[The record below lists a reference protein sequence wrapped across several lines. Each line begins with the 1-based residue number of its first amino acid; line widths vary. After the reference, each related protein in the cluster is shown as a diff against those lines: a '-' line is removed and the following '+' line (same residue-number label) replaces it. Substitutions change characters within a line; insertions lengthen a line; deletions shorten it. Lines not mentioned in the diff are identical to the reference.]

1 MISIL
6 LSLFLEFPRALVSPM
21 LLSSTLHYLHPV
33 PATWTAFLALTLLSL
48 ALRLAFGSGSDFAEK
63 YPQIEGPYR
72 VGYGTMRTKKHGTE
86 LFVWYPVNK
95 AGAGGKV
102 PERAHERPAWIPHG
116 AKTVKALIQLS
127 FGWPKESR
135 WTPMFIFSALMKA
148 KMDALRGAPVADDFK
163 KKKLIPIFFSHGL
176 TCHPQLYS

>member
-6 LSLFLEFPRALVSPM
+6 LSLFLEFPRALVSP
-21 LLSSTLHYLHPV
+21 LIIGSNFHYLYPRA
-33 PATWTAFLALTLLSL
+33 ATWNAFLALTLISL

-63 YPQIEGPYR
+63 YPQVEGPYR
-72 VGYGTMRTKKHGTE
+72 VGYGTMRTEKHGTE

-95 AGAGGKV
+95 GARNMS
-102 PERAHERPAWIPHG
+102 ERIHERPGWIPHG
-116 AKTVKALIQLS
+116 LKTVKGLIHLS
-127 FGWPKESR
+127 FGWPMESR
-135 WTPMFIFSALMKA
+135 WTPNFIFSGLMKA

-176 TCHPQLYS
+176 TCHP